1 MTTKKS
7 AIIIGAGVG
16 GIATAVYLS
25 RKGYSVD
32 LFEKNS
38 AAGGRCGQLI
48 HQGHRFD
55 LGATM
60 MLMPGIYNEVF
71 GELGIRLEE
80 GVDIFPLKNLYT
92 IHFDDGS
99 KLEFTSDR
107 ERMKQQLEKIEKG
120 SFERSE
126 KYVAEGYR
134 IFRLGMDKLI
144 ARNFYNLFQMV
155 NLRNAGLLM
164 KLKVFTTNWKYARK
178 FFRHNHLMMAYTFQN
193 IYVGQSPFNS
203 PALFAMVPAAE
214 LTEGSFSVRGGM
226 FGIISKLKS
235 AAEAEGVRFH
245 FNSQV
250 KEIKIE
256 NKRAAGILLEE
267 GSYREADIIIANAD
281 LPYVYRKILPDK
293 GKSRHLDRLEYS
305 CSAVCLHW
313 GLDKVYPQLDHHNV
327 FLSDGFKEG
336 LDRIFKDKTMG
347 DCPSFYVHAP
357 VRNDPEAA
365 PAGFDTLSFVVGTGH
380 VDKKKKQDWEEIR
393 RRAHDYIVRR
403 LTESGLEDIE
413 KHIRFELAYT
423 PENWESA
430 CNISR
435 GSVFGS
441 LGHNILQMG
450 YFRPHNRHDKYHNLY
465 FAGGSTHPGNGIPNI
480 LMSAKLVTERILSGK

>member
-1 MTTKKS
+1 MPDKKN

-16 GIATAVYLS
+16 GIATAVYLA

-38 AAGGRCGQLI
+38 SAGGRCGQI
-48 HQGHRFD
+48 FHQGHRFD

-60 MLMPGIYNEVF
+60 MLMPGIYKEIF
-71 GELGIRLEE
+71 GELGIELKE

-99 KLEFTSDR
+99 RLEFTAEK
-107 ERMKQQLEKIEKG
+107 ERMRQQVEKIEKG
-120 SFERSE
+120 SFERAE

-155 NLRNAGLLM
+155 NLRNVGLLM
-164 KLKVFTTNWKYARK
+164 KLKVFTTNWRYAGK
-178 FFRHNHLMMAYTFQN
+178 FFHHNHLMMAYTFQN
-193 IYVGQSPFNS
+193 IYVGQSPFDS

-235 AAEAEGVRFH
+235 AAETEGVQFH

-250 KEIKIE
+250 KKIKID
-256 NKRAAGILLEE
+256 NKRAEGIELED
-267 GSYREADIIIANAD
+267 GSCKKADIIIANAD
-281 LPYVYRKILPDK
+281 LPYVYRKLLPDK
-293 GKSRHLDRLEYS
+293 RKSRHLDRLEYS

-327 FLSDGFKEG
+327 FLSDDFKDG

-347 DCPSFYVHAP
+347 DYPSFYVHAP
-357 VRNDPEAA
+357 VRSDPDAA
-365 PAGFDTLSFVVGTGH
+365 PAGYETLSFVVGTGH
-380 VDKKKKQDWEEIR
+380 VDKKKGQDWEEIR
-393 RRAHDYIVRR
+393 KRAHDYIVER
-403 LTESGLEDIE
+403 LKKSGLDDIE

-465 FAGGSTHPGNGIPNI
+465 FVGGSTHPGNGIPNI
-480 LMSAKLVTERILSGK
+480 LMSAKLVSERILSGK

>member
-1 MTTKKS
+1 MTDNKS

-16 GIATAVYLS
+16 GIATAVYLA
-25 RKGYSVD
+25 RNGYSVD
-32 LFEKNS
+32 LYEKNS

-48 HQGHRFD
+48 HEGHRFD

-80 GVDIFPLKNLYT
+80 GADIFPLKNLYT

-99 KLEFTSDR
+99 NLEFTTDR
-107 ERMKQQLEKIEKG
+107 ARMKEQIEKIEKG

-126 KYVAEGYR
+126 QYVAEGYR

-155 NLRNAGLLM
+155 NFRNAGLLL
-164 KLKVFTTNWKYARK
+164 KLKVFTSNWRYAGK
-178 FFRHNHLMMAYTFQN
+178 FFNHQHLMMAYTFQN
-193 IYVGQSPFNS
+193 IYVGQSPYNS

-214 LTEGSFSVRGGM
+214 LTEGSFFVRGGM

-235 AAEAEGVRFH
+235 AAETEGVRFH
-245 FNSQV
+245 FNSHV
-250 KEIKIE
+250 KEIKID
-256 NKRAAGILLEE
+256 NKRAEGILLED
-267 GSYREADIIIANAD
+267 GSYKKADIIVANAD
-281 LPYVYRKILPDK
+281 LPYVYRRLLPDI
-293 GKSRHLDRLEYS
+293 GKSRHLDRLKYS

-313 GLDKVYPQLDHHNV
+313 GLDKIYPQLDHHNV
-327 FLSDGFKEG
+327 FLSDGFKDG

-347 DCPSFYVHAP
+347 DHPSFYVHAP
-357 VRNDPEAA
+357 VRSDPEAA
-365 PAGFDTLSFVVGTGH
+365 PEGYETLSFVVGTGH
-380 VDKKKKQDWEEIR
+380 VDKKKKQDWEEIKK
-393 RRAHDYIVRR
+393 RAHDYIIER
-403 LTESGLEDIE
+403 LRKAGLEDIE

-423 PENWESA
+423 PENWERA

-450 YFRPHNRHDKYHNLY
+450 YFRPHNRHDRYHNLY
-465 FAGGSTHPGNGIPNI
+465 FTGGSTHPGNGIPNI
-480 LMSAKLVTERILSGK
+480 LMSAKLVSERILSGK